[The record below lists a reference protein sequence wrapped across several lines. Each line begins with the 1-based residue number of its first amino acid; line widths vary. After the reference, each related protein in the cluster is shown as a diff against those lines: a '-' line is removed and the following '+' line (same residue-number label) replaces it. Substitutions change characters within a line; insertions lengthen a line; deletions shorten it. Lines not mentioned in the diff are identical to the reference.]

1 MLKKSNVAAAI
12 AAAALAAAALA
23 SPASAQPIDLVTLD
37 SPGHEF
43 QFGESGSCSAGAA
56 PGAPAEVDWNESANG
71 NSVRPEIDGDLCLQN
86 TNAEARVAVVYHDI
100 YGQTVTKFSSSPGT
114 GNGGPLSAFL
124 VADIGSR
131 VSKTSTHHVHLRVE
145 KRNASG
151 GWDTVSG
158 ADRVLYVP

>member
-1 MLKKSNVAAAI
+1 MLKKSYIAAAI
-12 AAAALAAAALA
+12 AAAALVSAA
-23 SPASAQPIDLVTLD
+23 PASAQPIDLVTLD

-43 QFGESGSCSAGAA
+43 QFGESGSCASGAA
-56 PGAPAEVDWNESANG
+56 PGAPARLDWNESANG
-71 NSVRPEIDGDLCLQN
+71 ASIRPEIDGDLCLQN
-86 TNAEARVAVVYHDI
+86 TSAEARVAVVYHDI

-124 VADIGSR
+124 VADIGAR
-131 VSKTSTHHVHLRVE
+131 VSKTSTHHVHLRAE
-145 KRNASG
+145 KRNATG